1 MPPCSGVAQRLLS
14 ECVQRANVLLV
25 RARLIY
31 PPDGHPQLDLG
42 HGPEE
47 GVDGVDDPFGL
58 FVTVLGDTAQSGVQR
73 DTSYSYS
80 FKGWRNDSVKMEN
93 FFGN

>member
-1 MPPCSGVAQRLLS
+1 M
-14 ECVQRANVLLV
+14 
-25 RARLIY
+25 IY

-47 GVDGVDDPFGL
+47 GVDGVDDSFGL

-80 FKGWRNDSVKMEN
+80 FKGWKNDSVKMEN
-93 FFGN
+93 FFSNLKANPLSVFGYLHSSAHL